1 VQWHLGRAD
10 VQAHMYQQ
18 TDIFPSLETAWRS
31 PYMRQTD
38 AYYGGEK
45 QRQLFETLAKQI
57 PVAYIY
63 SSDYEQM
70 DSLMSS
76 ELQKY
81 ALGKE
86 TAAQALKNAANAI
99 RSRTGRS

>member
-1 VQWHLGRAD
+1 
-10 VQAHMYQQ
+10 
-18 TDIFPSLETAWRS
+18 
-31 PYMRQTD
+31 MRQAD
-38 AYYGGEK
+38 EYYGGEK
-45 QRQLFETLAKQI
+45 ERVVFQTLAKQI

-76 ELQKY
+76 ELQKF

-86 TAAQALKNAANAI
+86 TAQQALKNAANAI